1 MVLNCI
7 ILGNDPEGFGEL
19 EFFLSAIP
27 YVYLVGRY
35 HTMED
40 ARLWLDAQT
49 IDVLIVGS
57 YEDPLPLPPDAA
69 GVMPVMMVMYSDH
82 PNGGFDFLPAALLQL
97 PFTQT
102 TLNEVI
108 SKIYNTIEMEGI
120 VRPTKYAAEYFI
132 LKTAH
137 RHEKVFYKDLQY
149 VEVMDDH
156 ITLHL
161 GDQKLVTT
169 EKLDWIISQL
179 PANAFM
185 RVHRWF
191 VVGFRHITHL
201 DEDHVMIGDAKISLT
216 SVMRNELAKRYQLP
230 L

>member
-19 EFFLSAIP
+19 EHFLSAIP

-35 HTMED
+35 NTMED

-49 IDVLIVGS
+49 IDVLIIGS
-57 YEDPLPLPPDAA
+57 YEDALPLPSEAP
-69 GVMPVMMVMYSDH
+69 GVMPVIMVMYTDH
-82 PNGGFDFLPAALLQL
+82 PNGSFDFLPAALLQSPL
-97 PFTQT
+97 TQT
-102 TLNEVI
+102 TLNDII

-120 VRPTKYAAEYFI
+120 VRPAKYTADYFI

-137 RHEKVFYKDLQY
+137 RHEKVFYKELQY

-156 ITLHL
+156 IALHL

-201 DEDHVMIGDAKISLT
+201 DEDHVMIGEARISLT
-216 SVMRNELAKRYQLP
+216 VAMRKELAKRYQLP
-230 L
+230 F

>member
-19 EFFLSAIP
+19 ENFLSAIP
-27 YVYLVGRY
+27 NVYLVGRCD
-35 HTMED
+35 TMED

-57 YEDPLPLPPDAA
+57 YEDPLPLPP
-69 GVMPVMMVMYSDH
+69 GPQKVLPVMMMMYSDY
-82 PNGGFDFLPAALLQL
+82 PPGGFDFLPAGLLQL
-97 PFTQT
+97 PFTQNA
-102 TLNEVI
+102 LNDLI
-108 SKIYNTIEMEGI
+108 QKIYNTIEMEGI
-120 VRPTKYAAEYFI
+120 VRPGKYSAEYFI
-132 LKTAH
+132 LKTQH

-149 VEVMDDH
+149 VEVMDEH

-161 GDQKLVTT
+161 GDQKLETT

-201 DEDHVMIGDAKISLT
+201 DQDHVMVGEARISLT
-216 SVMRNELAKRYQLP
+216 IAMRNELAKRYKLP
-230 L
+230 I

>member
-19 EFFLSAIP
+19 ENFLSAIP

-35 HTMED
+35 NTMAD

-49 IDVLIVGS
+49 IDVLIVGC
-57 YEDPLPLPPDAA
+57 YEDPLPTPHGAQEVL
-69 GVMPVMMVMYSDH
+69 PVMMITYTDQ
-82 PNGGFDFLPAALLQL
+82 PTGGFDFLPAGLLQL
-97 PFTQT
+97 PFTQEI
-102 TLNEVI
+102 LNDVI
-108 SKIYNTIEMEGI
+108 SKIYKTIEMEGI
-120 VRPTKYAAEYFI
+120 ARPTKYSAEYFI

-137 RHEKVFYKDLQY
+137 RHEKVFYEELRY

-161 GDQKLVTT
+161 GDMKLVTT

-191 VVGFRHITHL
+191 VIGFRHITHL
-201 DEDHVMIGDAKISLT
+201 DKDHVMVGEAKIALT
-216 SVMRNELAKRYQLP
+216 SAMRNELAKRYRL
-230 L
+230 LM

>member
-19 EFFLSAIP
+19 EKFLSAIP
-27 YVYLVGRY
+27 YVYLVGRC
-35 HTMED
+35 HTMDD
-40 ARLWLDAQT
+40 ARFWLEAQT
-49 IDVLIVGS
+49 IDVLMVGS
-57 YEDPLPLPPDAA
+57 YEDPLPPPPGPQD
-69 GVMPVMMVMYSDH
+69 VLPVMMMTYTDD
-82 PNGGFDFLPAALLQL
+82 PPGGFDFIPAGLLQL

-102 TLNEVI
+102 ALNDVI
-108 SKIYNTIEMEGI
+108 SKIYKIIEMEGI
-120 VRPTKYAAEYFI
+120 ARPTKYADEYFI
-132 LKTAH
+132 LKTQH
-137 RHEKVFYKDLQY
+137 RHEKVFYNDLQY

-201 DEDHVMIGDAKISLT
+201 DQDHVMVGAARIALT
-216 SVMRNELAKRYQLP
+216 TAMRNELEKRYKLP
-230 L
+230 M